1 MLDGSVSSSCA
12 LLSHM
17 PHATLDDYLFF
28 PLKMIVITFLPPH
41 LDDDDCESRDASNAR
56 EDIAREAQMLTR
68 RNERKKI
75 DKVQ

>member
-41 LDDDDCESRDASNAR
+41 LDDGARDSRAHEAASQSTSKTLR
-56 EDIAREAQMLTR
+56 EGT
-68 RNERKKI
+68 N
-75 DKVQ
+75 VN